1 MRLPFIIKSMAYLP
15 GTFLHELAH
24 YAAAQLLGKP
34 EGFTVLPR
42 REGNAVVFGRVTA
55 RVRYRVLSVFISA
68 APLIWWLAF
77 VLLMEHLGIVL
88 INWSLPDVHFT
99 LSQERFKAFSLDG
112 LFYLWLSVQ
121 LLWAGRLSV
130 QDIKSLLAGLFCI
143 SGVVTALVVFFVYK
157 LFGFS

>member
-1 MRLPFIIKSMAYLP
+1 M
-15 GTFLHELAH
+15 HELAH